1 MKNRPFN
8 VLIHMGA
15 SRWDVTVKGADGQPV
30 VFDLYAMNKD
40 QRRQFHR
47 EFMKA
52 YRAA

>member
-1 MKNRPFN
+1 MKCN
-8 VLIHMGA
+8 VIIHMGA
-15 SRWDVTVKGADGQPV
+15 SRWDVTVRGADGQPV
-30 VFDLYAMNKD
+30 VFDLYGMTKE

>member
-1 MKNRPFN
+1 
-8 VLIHMGA
+8 MGA
-15 SRWDVTVKGADGQPV
+15 SRWDVTVRNAEGNPV
-30 VFDLYAMNKD
+30 VFDLYGMSKD